1 LNFEKKSIIY
11 NTMPM
16 TTPEALKVNELYKQL
31 DVLTAENVQLKQ
43 ASSSTDE
50 HKVILDRLDTL
61 EELINSLLCKCDVG
75 KKK

>member
-1 LNFEKKSIIY
+1 
-11 NTMPM
+11 MPM